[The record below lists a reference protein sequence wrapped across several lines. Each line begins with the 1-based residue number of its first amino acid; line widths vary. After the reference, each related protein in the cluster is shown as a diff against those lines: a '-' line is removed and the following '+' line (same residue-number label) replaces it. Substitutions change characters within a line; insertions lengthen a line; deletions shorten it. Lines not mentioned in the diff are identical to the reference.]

1 MYPILK
7 MCVLFLYFFSFF
19 FANCFQL
26 WQLAYQSHSNT
37 ILKRQNEI
45 SQTGGCNGKSN
56 SFLNEDDEVG
66 AILLE
71 TASEFKT
78 WVRLHQ
84 IQARFLLHLNEI
96 SVIEDE
102 GSTKKDTRQMYN
114 FINFLTHCFQFVCV
128 YTNKSHWLKT
138 ELLFFSFWWQM
149 KIQA

>member
-1 MYPILK
+1 MSGLENNVSNFEDL
-7 MCVLFLYFFSFF
+7 CAFFVFFFFF

-66 AILLE
+66 TILLE

-78 WVRLHQ
+78 WVRLPQ
-84 IQARFLLHLNEI
+84 IQARFLFHLNEI

-102 GSTKKDTRQMYN
+102 GSTKKAHGKCTILSIFCHTVFSLCMY
-114 FINFLTHCFQFVCV
+114 TQ
-128 YTNKSHWLKT
+128 TN
-138 ELLFFSFWWQM
+138 
-149 KIQA
+149 